1 MKYLITN
8 KFELNE
14 SWIKAILILMV
25 VTTLILMSN
34 HIYAADLLAGTDADI
49 KDTLKGTGRNWILYL
64 DGIAAVIGFVG
75 RKNPAVFGS
84 ILAVTV
90 FLNVLTFLTK

>member
-1 MKYLITN
+1 MKSLIIN
-8 KFELNE
+8 KHALNE
-14 SWIKAILILMV
+14 SWIKAILILAIV
-25 VTTLILMSN
+25 SAFIFVSN
-34 HIYAADLLAGTDADI
+34 HVFATDLLAGTDADI
-49 KDTLKGTGRNWILYL
+49 KDTLKGTGRNWILYF

>member
-1 MKYLITN
+1 MKNLITS
-8 KFELNE
+8 KLALNE
-14 SWIKAILILMV
+14 SWIKAILILALV
-25 VTTLILMSN
+25 SALLFVSN
-34 HIYAADLLAGTDADI
+34 HVFAVDLLKGTDADI
-49 KDTLKGTGRNWILYL
+49 KETLKGTGRNWILYF
-64 DGIAAVIGFVG
+64 DGLAAVIGFIG